1 MKSNTQTLVIA
12 SGYFNPLHMGHIEYL
27 ERSKELGDKL
37 IVIVNSDHQIKL
49 KGSKEFQN
57 ELERLLII
65 NSLRCVDYAVLSI
78 DTDRSV
84 NKTIELLKEKNSE
97 METIL
102 FANGGDQTLETIL
115 ERETCEKLGIQL
127 VDSLGEKIQ
136 SSSWLKDKQ

>member
-27 ERSKELGDKL
+27 ERSKELGDTL

-115 ERETCEKLGIQL
+115 ERETCERLGIQL